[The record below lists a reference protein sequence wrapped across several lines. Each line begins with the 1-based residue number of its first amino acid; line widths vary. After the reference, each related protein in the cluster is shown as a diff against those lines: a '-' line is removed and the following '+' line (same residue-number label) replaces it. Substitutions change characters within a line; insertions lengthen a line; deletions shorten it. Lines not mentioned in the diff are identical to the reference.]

1 MASSVLCLGVGAQT
15 FLPEKNIEKKINKLP
30 EFCVNLA
37 RKIIKIPEF
46 FVIISR
52 KIIQIA

>member
-1 MASSVLCLGVGAQT
+1 MASSVLCLSVGAQT
-15 FLPEKNIEKKINKLP
+15 FFARKKYVEKINKMP

-46 FVIISR
+46 FVIVSR
-52 KIIQIA
+52 KSIQFA